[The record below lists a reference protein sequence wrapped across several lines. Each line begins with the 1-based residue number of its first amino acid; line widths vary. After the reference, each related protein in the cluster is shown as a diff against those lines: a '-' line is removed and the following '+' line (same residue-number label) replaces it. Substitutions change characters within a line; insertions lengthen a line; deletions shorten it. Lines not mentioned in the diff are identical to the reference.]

1 MKNWLRFLFRHDREF
16 TVPEPAIAADRQ
28 PSETMLQLEN
38 EIQALHL
45 EQAEYKR
52 KIEVQAAE
60 ISRLKARQGQL
71 IEMNVTSQME
81 ALLSEMAGPA
91 SQILAQADLLENQ
104 GKPINAYDILSVA
117 KRMVRALG
125 RHGMTIEGKVGD
137 TASFDP
143 EKHIPIHPEQMIQ
156 PGETVKIRFAGI
168 LYGEKRLNKAIVERE
183 NECQDD

>member
-1 MKNWLRFLFRHDREF
+1 
-16 TVPEPAIAADRQ
+16 
-28 PSETMLQLEN
+28 MLQLEN

-125 RHGMTIEGKVGD
+125 RHGMTIEGKVG
-137 TASFDP
+137 
-143 EKHIPIHPEQMIQ
+143 
-156 PGETVKIRFAGI
+156 ETVKIRFAGI